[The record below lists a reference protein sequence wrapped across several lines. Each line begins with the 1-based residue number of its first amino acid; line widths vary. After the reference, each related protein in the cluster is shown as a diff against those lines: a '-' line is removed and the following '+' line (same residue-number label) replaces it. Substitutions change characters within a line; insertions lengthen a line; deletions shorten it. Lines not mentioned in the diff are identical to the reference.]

1 MHLKL
6 GGKKKNIMK
15 ISFHFYKHIIMFLS
29 PYQRALLVKD
39 NHLLR
44 NKSFLSIYPLIK
56 YLINYN
62 AIKMKLN

>member
-1 MHLKL
+1 
-6 GGKKKNIMK
+6 
-15 ISFHFYKHIIMFLS
+15 MFFS